1 MDNRLRLLYLL
12 KYLLEN
18 TDEDHQLSTNQIIDG
33 LKNEY
38 GVSVHRETLS
48 KDMDAL
54 SEYGVSILKNNTGSC
69 HYCVLDRTFSLAEL
83 KLLIDAVESSK
94 FITTKKSKELIAKLS
109 TLVSRHQIKDLNRD
123 NYLMQVRKP
132 KNEKIYYIVDTINRA
147 IKEDKQISFQYY
159 DYTAKKAKVK
169 RNKGEIY
176 VNSPYRF
183 IWSGDYY
190 YIVGFSE
197 KHKKVISFRVDRIAE
212 IPEILDVKRIP
223 APDDFDIS
231 DYAGEIF
238 HMFSGEETEVELRCD
253 NSLMKTIIDRF
264 GEGIKVSVYDESSFA
279 TKVTVSVSPT
289 FFGWVFGF
297 DGKIEILSPAEVRE
311 QYKERINKAAERL
324 Q

>member
-1 MDNRLRLLYLL
+1 MENRLRLLYLL

-190 YIVGFSE
+190 
-197 KHKKVISFRVDRIAE
+197 
-212 IPEILDVKRIP
+212 
-223 APDDFDIS
+223 
-231 DYAGEIF
+231 
-238 HMFSGEETEVELRCD
+238 
-253 NSLMKTIIDRF
+253 
-264 GEGIKVSVYDESSFA
+264 
-279 TKVTVSVSPT
+279 
-289 FFGWVFGF
+289 
-297 DGKIEILSPAEVRE
+297 
-311 QYKERINKAAERL
+311 
-324 Q
+324 